1 MCYLYVKYLGMAGYE
16 LFQPEIGSTYGIQ
29 EWRDDI
35 KKILKNSGGTGKDTV
50 FLFTEGQ
57 VKEETFLSDIDSLL
71 NSGEVPNLFTTEE
84 RQDVIEM
91 TRLAA
96 QGGNRNLDL
105 SILEVLGFFLNRCKE
120 KLHIMLCFSP
130 IGDSFRNKLRIYPS
144 LVNCCT
150 IDWFEIWPEEA
161 LEQVA
166 VRSTTDLNVED
177 HIKLNAVVACKF
189 FHICAKDI
197 SAQFY
202 KACGR
207 KTYITSAA
215 FLDLIRAYSD
225 LMNLKQ
231 EEVTLAR

>member
-1 MCYLYVKYLGMAGYE
+1 MAGYA
-16 LFQPEIGSTYGIQ
+16 LFQPEIGSAYGIN

-35 KKILKNSGGTGKDTV
+35 KKVMRNAGGAGKDVV

-57 VKEETFLSDIDSLL
+57 VKDETFLTDIDSLL

-84 RQDVIEM
+84 RQEIIEM

-96 QGGNRNLDL
+96 QGGNRNLDI
-105 SILEVLGFFLNRCKE
+105 SILSVMGFFINRCKE

-130 IGDSFRNKLRIYPS
+130 VGDSFRIRLRLYPS

-150 IDWFEIWPEEA
+150 IDWFEIWPEDA

-166 VRSTTDLNVED
+166 VRFTTDLNVEESV
-177 HIKLNAVVACKF
+177 KVNAVVACKF

-197 SAQFY
+197 STRFY
-202 KACGR
+202 EASGR

-215 FLDLIRAYSD
+215 FLDLISAYSD

-231 EEVTLAR
+231 EELTLAR